1 MSIKIALDAGHGLN
15 TAGKQTPDGIKEWS
29 LNDKVCDKIQEFLCG
44 YDLEI
49 IRLDNNEGSIDETLK
64 SRFARYIKSGVSLL
78 VSIHHNALKSDWS
91 NATGVELY
99 TDKNP
104 TSEDIRLAEII
115 YNKMVSYTGLRGR
128 GVKQSD
134 FYIINQDKIPAVLC
148 EGGFMD
154 GTNDYKIITSETGQ
168 NAYAKAVAEG
178 IVEFL
183 GLSKVPSKPK
193 DETDA
198 IYQVWDLSQKRW
210 LPNVKNDEDYAGVF
224 GHSVC
229 GVFANLTSGNIIYAV
244 HYKGGKWFPEVTN
257 RTDYAGLYNKP
268 IDGLMMK
275 TDTGKT
281 LQYRV
286 HLKKSK
292 KWLPWVTG
300 YNKSDHDNGY
310 AGILGQEIDAIQ
322 VKVV

>member
-29 LNDKVCDKIQEFLCG
+29 LNDKVCDKIQELLCG

-49 IRLDNNEGSIDETLK
+49 IRLDNDEGRVDESLQN
-64 SRFARYIKSGVSLL
+64 RFAKYIKSGVKLI

-91 NATGVELY
+91 SATGVEVY

-104 TSEDIRLAEII
+104 TAEDAKLAEII
-115 YNKMVSYTGLRGR
+115 YNKMVAYTGLRGR
-128 GVKQSD
+128 GIKQSD
-134 FYIINQDKIPAVLC
+134 FYIINQDRIPAVLC

-154 GTNDYKIITSETGQ
+154 GENDYKIITSEAGQ
-168 NAYAKAVAEG
+168 KAYAKSVSEG
-178 IVEFL
+178 IAEFL
-183 GLSKVPSKPK
+183 GLNKVADKQK
-193 DETDA
+193 NEIDV
-198 IYQVWDLSQKRW
+198 IYQVWDSVQKRW

-229 GVFANLTSGNIIYAV
+229 GAFANLTSGNIIYAV
-244 HYKGGKWFPEVTN
+244 HYKGGKWLPEVRN
-257 RTDYAGLYNKP
+257 RSDYAGIYGKS

-275 TDTGKT
+275 TDTEKT
-281 LQYRV
+281 LKYRI
-286 HLKKSK
+286 HLKKAK

-300 YNKSDHDNGY
+300 YNKKDSENGY

-322 VKVV
+322 IKVV